1 MDDFMSKP
9 ITFKQLSDL
18 DKSEKLKSIKKTLD
32 EIADDNSESSTNETA
47 ETSIFTVEN
56 SDPTEATIDSSV
68 QYCLIASGKDSVDVE
83 VVERVARKN
92 DWNTVKVDD
101 GEHLLRMLKTR
112 NWDAVILDESLP
124 KFSPA
129 QCMGRFREW
138 EELNRINRQRN
149 VVLWSGSC
157 SPLVLGSTSKVQ
169 LPRGFDLSLGK
180 PTKEGEV
187 DDLFVKASRYHH
199 GFQVRNIITRKQ
211 GRDVVFDDQQTT
223 RLTII

>member
-18 DKSEKLKSIKKTLD
+18 DKSEKLKSIKKALD
-32 EIADDNSESSTNETA
+32 EIADDNFESNTNET
-47 ETSIFTVEN
+47 TVGDSN
-56 SDPTEATIDSSV
+56 PSEAAIDSSV
-68 QYCLIASGKDSVDVE
+68 QYCLIASDKDSVDVKI
-83 VVERVARKN
+83 VERIARKN
-92 DWNTVKVDD
+92 DWKTVKVDD

-124 KFSPA
+124 KFTPA

-169 LPRGFDLSLGK
+169 LPHGFDLSLGK

-187 DDLFVKASRYHH
+187 DDLLQKASRSHH
-199 GFQVRNIITRKQ
+199 GFDVGNIVTR
-211 GRDVVFDDQQTT
+211 
-223 RLTII
+223 